1 MSRNRKNPV
10 ESARHRNSRPHNG
23 SDRAAFADAQEI
35 FSERNWA
42 RIAESLRFS
51 GRETQIVMGIF
62 DDDTEHGIG
71 RRFGMSQ
78 HTVHT
83 HLQRLYRKLG
93 VSSRTQ
99 LILRVFGEY
108 IALNGHA

>member
-1 MSRNRKNPV
+1 MNRNCKNRG
-10 ESARHRNSRPHNG
+10 ESATHLASKPHNG
-23 SDRAAFADAQEI
+23 SDHSTISDTEDI
-35 FSERNWA
+35 FSERHWA

-62 DDDTEHGIG
+62 DDDTEHGIAQ
-71 RRFGMSQ
+71 RFGMSQ

-99 LILRVFGEY
+99 LILRVVGEY
-108 IALNGHA
+108 MALNGHE

>member
-1 MSRNRKNPV
+1 MNRNRKNRG
-10 ESARHRNSRPHNG
+10 ESVTHLASKPHNG
-23 SDRAAFADAQEI
+23 SDRSAVLDAEDI
-35 FSERNWA
+35 FSEGHWV

-51 GRETQIVMGIF
+51 GRETQIVKGIF
-62 DDDTEHGIG
+62 DDDTEQGIG
-71 RRFGMSQ
+71 QRFGMSP

-99 LILRVFGEY
+99 LILRVVGEY
-108 IALNGHA
+108 MALNGHE

>member
-1 MSRNRKNPV
+1 MNKNRKNRG
-10 ESARHRNSRPHNG
+10 EAARHLASKPHVDTEHLSG
-23 SDRAAFADAQEI
+23 ADIQEI
-35 FSERNWA
+35 FSERHWA

-51 GRETQIVMGIF
+51 GRETQIVRGIF

-71 RRFGMSQ
+71 ERFGMSQ

-108 IALNGHA
+108 MALNDHA